1 MWILS
6 QFNPGVKVWRNRKV
20 IKKISLIGGI
30 SVALLLNT
38 LLWSQEII
46 DGIVAIVGD
55 EIILRS
61 DLLRTSQNLAMQMR
75 LNPQTQVEEF
85 EKLKK
90 DVLQNLINEKVL
102 LVKAVEDTIVVEDQ
116 QVEAALD
123 ERIQQLINQLGSKEK
138 LEAYF
143 GSPIKN
149 IKKDYRDEIR
159 KQLTVQAVQQ
169 EKLMNVK
176 ASRHEVESFY
186 ETMKDSLPDQK
197 PMVNVRHI
205 LLELQ
210 AGETSKLT
218 AMGRIR
224 EIQELI
230 RRGEDFGELAKR
242 YSEDPGSARNGGEL
256 GFVEKGTLFQSFEEV
271 AFQLE
276 PSVVSDVVET
286 PVGFHLIQMIEKRGE
301 KANMRHILIR
311 IEVTSRDEGE
321 VLDKLSDSRKRALS
335 GEDFGELAKEF
346 SQDLSTKE
354 MGGDLGWLPLEELQ
368 IEAFKSAVD
377 TLQVGEITH
386 PFKTQFG
393 YHIVKLEGRTEA
405 RKISLEGDW
414 DQIQDWTLA
423 MKRQNV
429 LNEWIEEVKKDIFIK
444 INEI

>member
-1 MWILS
+1 M
-6 QFNPGVKVWRNRKV
+6 
-20 IKKISLIGGI
+20 IKKISFIGGI
-30 SVALLLNT
+30 GVALLLNT

-123 ERIQQLINQLGSKEK
+123 DRIQQLINQLGSKEK

-143 GSPIKN
+143 GSPIKK

-205 LLELQ
+205 ILELQ
-210 AGETSKLT
+210 AGETSKLS
-218 AMGRIR
+218 AIGRIR

-276 PSVVSDVVET
+276 PNEVSDVVET

-321 VLDKLSDSRKRALS
+321 VLDKLSDIRKRALS

-377 TLQVGEITH
+377 TLQIGEITH

-405 RKISLEGDW
+405 RKISLESDW
-414 DQIQDWTLA
+414 DQIQEWTLA

>member
-1 MWILS
+1 M
-6 QFNPGVKVWRNRKV
+6 

>member
-1 MWILS
+1 M
-6 QFNPGVKVWRNRKV
+6 
-20 IKKISLIGGI
+20 IKKISFIGGI
-30 SVALLLNT
+30 GVALLLNT

-169 EKLMNVK
+169 EKLMNVMV
-176 ASRHEVESFY
+176 SRHEVESFY

-210 AGETSKLT
+210 AGETSKLS

-224 EIQELI
+224 
-230 RRGEDFGELAKR
+230 
-242 YSEDPGSARNGGEL
+242 
-256 GFVEKGTLFQSFEEV
+256 
-271 AFQLE
+271 
-276 PSVVSDVVET
+276 
-286 PVGFHLIQMIEKRGE
+286 
-301 KANMRHILIR
+301 
-311 IEVTSRDEGE
+311 
-321 VLDKLSDSRKRALS
+321 
-335 GEDFGELAKEF
+335 
-346 SQDLSTKE
+346 
-354 MGGDLGWLPLEELQ
+354 
-368 IEAFKSAVD
+368 
-377 TLQVGEITH
+377 
-386 PFKTQFG
+386 
-393 YHIVKLEGRTEA
+393 
-405 RKISLEGDW
+405 
-414 DQIQDWTLA
+414 
-423 MKRQNV
+423 
-429 LNEWIEEVKKDIFIK
+429 
-444 INEI
+444 